1 MSTAPII
8 RPARPEDAAAIV
20 ALINKLA
27 AFERAPGAVT
37 LTEETVRRDAFG
49 PDRRFEV
56 LLAENEGGLCGGVTL
71 LAGYSSWAGA
81 PALIVHDLHVDATA
95 RGRGV
100 GRALLEAAAA
110 LALARG
116 CCRIDV
122 NVLSWNQPARRF
134 YQELGFAP
142 LADWLPHRLDAEGLR
157 RLASAR
163 TS

>member
-20 ALINKLA
+20 ALIHKLA
-27 AFERAPGAVT
+27 AFEQEPGAIA
-37 LTEETVRRDAFG
+37 LTEEVVRRDAFG
-49 PDRRFEV
+49 PDRRYEV
-56 LLAENEGGLCGGVTL
+56 LLAESEDGLPGGVTL

-81 PALIVHDLHVDATA
+81 PALIVHDLYVDETA
-95 RGRGV
+95 RGQGI
-100 GRALLEAAAA
+100 GRALLVAAAG

-134 YQELGFAP
+134 YETLGFAP
-142 LADWLPHRLDAEGLR
+142 LVDWLPHRLDAEGVR
-157 RLASAR
+157 RLASAQA
-163 TS
+163 S